1 MSLRGL
7 QEDKNE
13 IRQDKGL
20 SKFKYGEGFG
30 QEVKQK
36 GLA

>member
-20 SKFKYGEGFG
+20 SNSSMEKDLDRKSKRK
-30 QEVKQK
+30 V
-36 GLA
+36 